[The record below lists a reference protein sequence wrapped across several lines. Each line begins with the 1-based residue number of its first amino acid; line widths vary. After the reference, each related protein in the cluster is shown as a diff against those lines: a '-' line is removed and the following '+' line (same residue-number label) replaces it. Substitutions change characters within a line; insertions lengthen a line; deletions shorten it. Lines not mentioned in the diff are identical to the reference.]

1 MKVLVAGHCCVDIT
15 PVLPGTSP
23 GMEPGILYAVG
34 PLRFKVGGSAPN
46 SSGTLQALGAD
57 VELAVSMGDDEL
69 GHICRQQL
77 DERGTK
83 LHWTSSPLASSYSIV
98 VEHGSHDRTFWQHE
112 GSNATFDP
120 RDLDLDAIAPD
131 LLHLGYPSLLP
142 LTCTDPTVMA
152 DAFASARARGITTSL
167 DLAHVSE
174 DSVASRVDWEDWFTR
189 TLPHVDACSPSWD
202 DVSSALGTH
211 AEATRERLEE
221 TADRLLGWGAAVVS
235 LSAGSLGFVL
245 RTAPAERLRAGG
257 RVLARVADTW
267 ADQRLW
273 FPAEHVADPATTV
286 GAGDALTG
294 GLLFA
299 LTRGMD
305 PQEAGSFAR
314 TTVGRHLRQVPLA

>member
-1 MKVLVAGHCCVDIT
+1 MKVLVAGHCCIDIT
-15 PVLPGTSP
+15 PELPGTSP
-23 GMEPGILYAVG
+23 GMEPGILYSVG
-34 PLRFKVGGSAPN
+34 PLKFKVGGSAPN

-57 VELAVSMGDDEL
+57 VEVAVTMGDDEL

-77 DERGTK
+77 DDRGAV
-83 LHWTSSPLASSYSIV
+83 LHWTTSPFASSYSIV

-112 GSNATFDP
+112 GSNASFDP
-120 RDLDLDAIAPD
+120 RELDLDGIAPD

-152 DAFASARARGITTSL
+152 AAFTGARGRGITTSL
-167 DLAHVSE
+167 DLAHVS
-174 DSVASRVDWEDWFTR
+174 DGSVASRVDWQAWFER
-189 TLPHVDACSPSWD
+189 TLPHVDVCSPSWD
-202 DVSSALGTH
+202 DVCSALGVH
-211 AEATRERLEE
+211 REASREALED

-245 RTAPAERLRAGG
+245 RTASEERLAAGG
-257 RVLARVADTW
+257 RVLAPLARQW

-273 FPAEHVADPATTV
+273 FPAEHVPNPATTV

-294 GLLFA
+294 GLLHA
-299 LTRGMD
+299 LTRGLA
-305 PQEAGSFAR
+305 PQEAGTFAR

>member
-1 MKVLVAGHCCVDIT
+1 MKVLVAGHCCIDIT
-15 PVLPGTSP
+15 PELPETP

-34 PLRFKVGGSAPN
+34 PLKFKVGGSAPN

-57 VELAVSMGDDEL
+57 VELAVTMGDDEL

-77 DERGTK
+77 DERGTT
-83 LHWTSSPLASSYSIV
+83 LHWSTSPLASSYSIV

-120 RDLDLDAIAPD
+120 RLLDLDGIAPG

-152 DAFASARARGITTSL
+152 DAFAAARKRGITTSL

-174 DSVASRVDWEDWFTR
+174 GSVASRVDWNSWFQQ
-189 TLPHVDACSPSWD
+189 TLPHVDVCSPSWD

-211 AEATRERLEE
+211 REATRESLEE
-221 TADRLLGWGAAVVS
+221 VADKLLAWGAAVVS

-245 RTAPAERLRAGG
+245 RTASEERLRSGG
-257 RVLARVADTW
+257 RVLADLAGAW
-267 ADQRLW
+267 ADQALW
-273 FPAEHVADPATTV
+273 FPAEHVTSPATTV

-294 GLLFA
+294 GLLHA
-299 LTRGMD
+299 LTRGMA
-305 PQEAGSFAR
+305 PQEAGAFAR
-314 TTVGRHLRQVPLA
+314 TTVGRHLRQVPLV